1 MSLITRCP
9 ACGTQF
15 RVVPDQLKI
24 SDGWVRCGQCS
35 QVFDAQASLA
45 GGAPAPV
52 PEPVP
57 APASASASASAPEPA
72 PEPAPVVDGFADIA
86 ADDEPA
92 YEPPPLHP
100 VPEALAAPA
109 HDAAPEPDLQWT
121 TPLEPTVSPEPV
133 PAPQPEPVPQA
144 EAPGP
149 IEPVLDPL
157 PDAQPPAAEFPPEAA
172 PVVAAPEP
180 VIADADADATDAAQ
194 ACAPAP
200 SPEPALDQVSFV
212 RQARRRALWQRP
224 VVRLGLVLLACL
236 LGLLLAAQVALQQRD
251 TLAQQAP
258 GLRPVLEALCQP
270 LGCRVGP
277 PRRIEALVIDN
288 SNFSR
293 LRTDAYKLAVTLA
306 NQAPTAVAMPALELT
321 LTDSQDQPILRR
333 VIAPAELGQGAAG
346 VIGPNAQWSATLTV
360 AVTPNAATARIVG
373 YRLLAFYP

>member
-57 APASASASASAPEPA
+57 APASASAPEPAPEAA

-100 VPEALAAPA
+100 VSEALAAPA

-157 PDAQPPAAEFPPEAA
+157 PDAQPPAAEVPPEAG

-180 VIADADADATDAAQ
+180 VIADAADATQ
-194 ACAPAP
+194 AGAPAP

-212 RQARRRALWQRP
+212 RQARRRAFWQRP
-224 VVRLGLVLLACL
+224 SVRLGLVLLAFL